1 MATSPAERT
10 LRPLRSRR
18 GLAWLLAAP
27 LAWLVV
33 FLALPVAIVF
43 SISLA
48 QQTLAMP
55 PYTPILVWDAVEGLR
70 VDVTLEHY
78 AFLIEDPFYLE
89 ALLGSLGMAASTTLI
104 CLLIAF
110 PMAHAMATAPARWRA
125 AMLLAVILPFW
136 TSFLLRVY
144 AWTGLLAGRGPINQM
159 LLALGLIDSPLPL
172 MNSNLA
178 VQIGLVYAYLPF
190 MVLPLYAALDRF
202 DGSLLEAAADLGA
215 TPWTAFRTVTLPL
228 VWPGVLAGSA
238 LVFIPV
244 TGEFVI
250 PDLLGGADTLMLGKV
265 LWEEFFANR
274 AWPQAAAVA
283 VCMLLLVALPGLLRA
298 AWEFVRGQRQ
308 GVPAVAAR
316 GGH

>member
-1 MATSPAERT
+1 MPPAPTDRAPRA
-10 LRPLRSRR
+10 LRRRR

-27 LAWLVV
+27 LAWLCV
-33 FLALPVAIVF
+33 FIALPIGIVF
-43 SISLA
+43 SISLSHQA
-48 QQTLAMP
+48 IAMP
-55 PYTPILVWDAVEGLR
+55 PYTPLFAWDAEGRLR
-70 VDVTLEHY
+70 FDATLEHY

-89 ALLGSLGMAASTTLI
+89 ALLGSLGLAASTTFI
-104 CLLIAF
+104 CLLIAL

-125 AMLLAVILPFW
+125 AMLLAVVLPFW

-159 LLALGLIDSPLPL
+159 LMGLGLIDAPLPL
-172 MNSNLA
+172 MNSTFA
-178 VQIGLVYAYLPF
+178 VQIGLVYTYLPF

-228 VWPGVLAGSA
+228 IWPGVLAGSA

-274 AWPQAAAVA
+274 AWPQASAVA

-298 AWEFVRGQRQ
+298 AWRGVGRLRGTGQ
-308 GVPAVAAR
+308 AASGFSR
-316 GGH
+316 

>member
-1 MATSPAERT
+1 MSPQPTDRAPRA
-10 LRPLRSRR
+10 LRSRR

-27 LAWLVV
+27 LAWLLL
-33 FLALPVAIVF
+33 FIALPIGIVF
-43 SISLA
+43 AISLSHQA
-48 QQTLAMP
+48 IAMP
-55 PYTPILVWDAVEGLR
+55 PYTPLLAWDVDSGLR
-70 VDVTLEHY
+70 LNATLEHY

-89 ALLGSLGMAASTTLI
+89 ALLDSLALAASTTLI
-104 CLLIAF
+104 CLLLAF

-125 AMLLAVILPFW
+125 AMLLAVVLPFW

-144 AWTGLLAGRGPINQM
+144 AWTGLLAGRGPINQILM
-159 LLALGLIDSPLPL
+159 GLGLTDAPLPL
-172 MNSNLA
+172 MNSTLA
-178 VQIGLVYAYLPF
+178 VQIGLIYTYLPF

-202 DGSLLEAAADLGA
+202 DGSLLEAASDLGA

-283 VCMLLLVALPGLLRA
+283 VCMLLLVALPGVLRA
-298 AWEFVRGQRQ
+298 AWG
-308 GVPAVAAR
+308 AVGHRSGAAPVAP
-316 GGH
+316 GGAR

>member
-1 MATSPAERT
+1 VAALPAERAPRA
-10 LRPLRSRR
+10 LRRRR
-18 GLAWLLAAP
+18 GLVWLLAAP
-27 LAWLVV
+27 LAWLLV
-33 FLALPVAIVF
+33 FLALPVAIVL
-43 SISLA
+43 SISLSR
-48 QQTLAMP
+48 QTLAMP
-55 PYTPILVWDAVEGLR
+55 PYTPLLAWDAEDGLR
-70 VDVTLEHY
+70 VDLTLEHY
-78 AFLIEDPFYLE
+78 AFLVEDPFYLE

-125 AMLLAVILPFW
+125 VMLLLVVLPFW

-144 AWTGLLAGRGPINQM
+144 AWTGLLAGRGPINQI
-159 LLALGLIDSPLPL
+159 LLGLGLIDAPLAL

-178 VQIGLVYAYLPF
+178 VQVGLVYTYLPF

-202 DGSLLEAAADLGA
+202 DASLLEAAADLGA
-215 TPWTAFRTVTLPL
+215 TPWTAFRTVTLPM

-238 LVFIPV
+238 LVFLPV

-283 VCMLLLVALPGLLRA
+283 VCMLLLVALPGLLKA
-298 AWEFVRGQRQ
+298 AWRSLG
-308 GVPAVAAR
+308 PADRPQAAAAG